1 MTTPEAAKEG
11 DQPIGSLKEIQDI
24 LKDPTNAQEFSDG
37 FAPILE
43 QEFQWEE
50 GMKTIND
57 LLSKLY
63 VLDASQLS
71 NESKEALAADKEWLQ
86 LLKAFLDECGKKIR

>member
-43 QEFQWEE
+43 QEFQ
-50 GMKTIND
+50 
-57 LLSKLY
+57 
-63 VLDASQLS
+63 
-71 NESKEALAADKEWLQ
+71 
-86 LLKAFLDECGKKIR
+86 